1 MTRRRLLTR
10 KELAEKLGVVQDT
23 ITKWEQAG
31 LPVAE
36 PGSRGIASMFSLAD
50 VRKWKRNREK
60 AAQQN
65 GTVDLTRERARKERS
80 QAELAEQTLAVRAGE
95 LVRASEVAE
104 TWAAEIAAVR
114 SKLLSWPATLS
125 DRVYRVAELED
136 VRGVEKVLT
145 EAVEELLLEL
155 STGKHAEK
163 PKRKASSSVRSSS
176 RPRKKKA
183 TKKAAKNGAK
193 KSRRKP

>member
-1 MTRRRLLTR
+1 
-10 KELAEKLGVVQDT
+10 
-23 ITKWEQAG
+23 
-31 LPVAE
+31 
-36 PGSRGIASMFSLAD
+36 MFSLAD